1 MRHKNGIMI
10 RGRGLESP
18 YSKRLLAES
27 LINAGIESSVA
38 KDIAKKV
45 EAKLEESG
53 DSVINK
59 SQLREIV
66 HDLILIEHG
75 EDASRLYPLRQ
86 ALDYDII
93 VEGEE
98 GRFPY
103 SKGIMARSLMASGL
117 PPNIAYDAARSI
129 EMKLKNTQTRS
140 ITRENLRKMTYNILK
155 NESSLEHAERY
166 LLWREL
172 KKPEKPLIIMLGGAT
187 GVGKSTVASEVA
199 YRLGITRIICTDVIR
214 AVMRGMISPGLL
226 PAIHASSYSV
236 AETLTVPLPE
246 ESDPVLIGFTEQVS
260 KVAVGVNAVIER
272 AAEEKISTV
281 IEGVHVVPKCFS
293 EHTGVHEIIIIIAVD
308 DFNAHKARFYQRYE
322 NNVDRP
328 PEKYVSR
335 FEAIR
340 DIQEYIS
347 KMAKNCNVPV
357 INNVNLDQTVELTLE
372 EITKRV
378 KELGIEP
385 RSDYGVFSIDA

>member
-1 MRHKNGIMI
+1 MKAKNVILI
-10 RGRGLESP
+10 RGRGTELP

-27 LINAGIESSVA
+27 LINAGIASRVA
-38 KDIAKKV
+38 QDIAKKV
-45 EAKLEESG
+45 EVKLEESG
-53 DSVINK
+53 FSAINK

-66 HDLILIEHG
+66 HDLISQDQG
-75 EDASRLYPLRQ
+75 EDLAKLYPLRED
-86 ALDYDII
+86 LDYDII
-93 VEGEE
+93 VEGEN

-103 SKGIMARSLMASGL
+103 SKGIMAQSLMASGL

-129 EMKLKNTQTRS
+129 EMKLKSTQTRT
-140 ITRENLRKMTYNILK
+140 ITRENLRRMTYNILK
-155 NESSLEHAERY
+155 HESSREHADRY

-172 KKPEKPLIIMLGGAT
+172 KKPGKPLIIMIGGAT
-187 GVGKSTVASEVA
+187 GVGKSTVAAEVA

-246 ESDPVLIGFTEQVS
+246 KSDPILIGFSEQVS
-260 KVAVGVNAVIER
+260 KIAVGVNAVIER

-281 IEGVHVVPKCFS
+281 IEGVHVVPRCFP
-293 EHTGVHEIIIIIAVD
+293 EHSGVHEIIIIIAVD
-308 DFNAHKARFYQRYE
+308 DLNAHKARFYQRYE
-322 NNVDRP
+322 NNIDRP
-328 PEKYVSR
+328 PEKYVSH

-347 KMAKNCNVPV
+347 KMARNCNIPV
-357 INNVNLDQTVELTLE
+357 INNVNLDETVDLTLE
-372 EITKRV
+372 EITKKV

-385 RSDYGVFSIDA
+385 RIAFE